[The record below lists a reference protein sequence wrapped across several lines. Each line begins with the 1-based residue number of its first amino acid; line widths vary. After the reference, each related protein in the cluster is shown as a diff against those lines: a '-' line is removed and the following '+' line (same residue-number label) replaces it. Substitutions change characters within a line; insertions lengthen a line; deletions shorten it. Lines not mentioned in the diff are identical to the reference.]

1 VKFLDKVLLMV
12 MALTLI
18 ITLCFLIL
26 MIKDLNEL
34 WLTLDGFTEVMKSQE
49 SKIIKLQR
57 LFISKIGTGI

>member
-1 VKFLDKVLLMV
+1 MV

>member
-1 VKFLDKVLLMV
+1 MV

-57 LFISKIGTGI
+57 LFISKIGNGI

>member
-1 VKFLDKVLLMV
+1 MKFLDKVLLMV